1 MSPHDSHRTG
11 RRGRRQRVLT
21 LPVPPRDVTQELRD
35 GSLLHGDGDEAE
47 HHVPLVD
54 AGGHVSEGQSAGVLW
69 AQGLQE
75 GERRLSRRPLSAGA
89 TGLVGGFDVMI
100 GVAIATTVAGALTSV
115 LPAKLASVIGA
126 LTFGIG
132 FVLISIGRSE
142 LFSENFLIP
151 VGAVMERRQPLR
163 RLPVLW
169 LPTLAANIA
178 GMFILAV
185 IFSVSKVLD
194 HSALVAAGHTANV
207 FAQRSAGSAF
217 LSAVVAGLVMTLWTW
232 LGIAV
237 RTDIGR
243 VWVALLIGFTIAAPS
258 MNHVIVGTGEMM
270 FGVLGGH
277 SSATWGDVG
286 VNFALALGGNLV
298 GGTLFVTLTRF
309 VQARTG
315 S

>member
-1 MSPHDSHRTG
+1 MPPQEIAAD
-11 RRGRRQRVLT
+11 
-21 LPVPPRDVTQELRD
+21 PRDVAETGDD
-35 GSLLHGDGDEAE
+35 GE
-47 HHVPLVD
+47 VTKVQIVD
-54 AGGHVSEGQSAGVLW
+54 AGGHVSDGESAGTIW
-69 AQGLQE
+69 EQGLDE
-75 GERRLSRRPLSAGA
+75 GNRRLRRRPLAALS

-100 GVAIATTVAGALTSV
+100 GVAVAATVAGALAAV
-115 LPAKLASVIGA
+115 MPHKLASVLGG

-151 VGAVMERRQPLR
+151 VGAVMERHQPAR
-163 RLPVLW
+163 RLPALW
-169 LPTLAANIA
+169 GPTLVANIA
-178 GMFILAV
+178 GMFILSA

-194 HSALVAAGHTANV
+194 HSALVAAGHTADV
-207 FAQRSAGSAF
+207 FASRSALSAF
-217 LSAVVAGLVMTLWTW
+217 LSAVIAGLVMTLWTW

-243 VWVALLIGFTIAAPS
+243 VMVALVIGFTIAAPS

-277 SSATWGDVG
+277 TQATWGDVG
-286 VNFALALGGNLV
+286 VNFLLALAGNLV

-309 VQARTG
+309 LQARSG